1 MDKKQTKASNVLRTQ
16 RTSYSDVKVGLSLQ
30 KGSRDIGRV
39 KRSPMD
45 RNWMS
50 NSNRSELYSKSK
62 SKFYGER
69 NGAWILPVK
78 LA

>member
-1 MDKKQTKASNVLRTQ
+1 MGKRQTKAGNVLRTQ
-16 RTSYSDVKVGLSLQ
+16 RTSCSDVKVGLSLQ

-45 RNWMS
+45 RNLMS
-50 NSNRSELYSKSK
+50 YNNRSELYSKSK

-69 NGAWILPVK
+69 TGAWILAVK